1 MFTVIGCLGT
11 IVGQANSTDE
21 AITIVQQQIPLS
33 DKKLRTLGNALQRLA
48 AGSEYHVEYG
58 GSGCTVR
65 RS

>member
-1 MFTVIGCLGT
+1 MFTVIGCLGSVVCT
-11 IVGQANSTDE
+11 TNSTDE
-21 AITIVQQQIPLS
+21 AIASVLSQIPLGA
-33 DKKLRTLGNALQRLA
+33 KKQRTLTNALGKLA